1 MCQIISSNIITK
13 RVGEERKRRSTLF
26 FSLICCDVRKNANLE
41 KKTNSDF
48 RRFFNTGIKIE
59 RCMTSLCE
67 FFSLIGISNNTGW
80 NVFTFVSFGKIIII
94 ECFSEY
100 SIDSMKNYI
109 WKGEEKKMN
118 DNISNP
124 RRAYRAKKI

>member
-1 MCQIISSNIITK
+1 MEEEDEEAHFFFEWFLVTFVKTQIS
-13 RVGEERKRRSTLF
+13 
-26 FSLICCDVRKNANLE
+26 

-80 NVFTFVSFGKIIII
+80 DVSTFVSFEKIIII

-109 WKGEEKKMN
+109 WKGKKKKMN
-118 DNISNP
+118 DNIRTLGARIARKRSNC
-124 RRAYRAKKI
+124 AIGAF